1 MGLWPYLVGEVM
13 SESESSLRFKV
24 RNAYRED
31 GRLDTYKE
39 YPADSIERSICISE
53 AQKIRFE
60 DEFEA
65 IENGN

>member
-1 MGLWPYLVGEVM
+1 ME
-13 SESESSLRFKV
+13 ESESSLRFKV

-31 GRLDTYKE
+31 GSLDTYKQ

-60 DEFEA
+60 DEFNVGEM
-65 IENGN
+65 